1 MTQYRY
7 PTPAMVGDYLRAAFG
22 LALTGTPLLMAPG
35 GSFAFWILGPLAL
48 LFAVFGLRT
57 GLRHMT
63 VVESDDVRVASRS
76 LWRRELAWS
85 EVTEV
90 KLSYFSTKRDRR
102 DGWMQLTLK
111 SPSGRLRFDSS
122 LDGFGAI
129 ARRAHGTAMAKGLEL
144 SEATIANFASLGFQP
159 PKSER

>member
-63 VVESDDVRVASRS
+63 VVEADESRVASRH

-111 SPSGRLRFDSS
+111 SPGARIRFDST

-129 ARRAHGTAMAKGLEL
+129 TRRAHSTALAKGLEL
-144 SEATIANFASLGFQP
+144 TDATIANFASLGFQP
-159 PKSER
+159 PKSDL